1 MNTTFSEPF
10 IFSVG
15 VKGIL
20 NEYTKEEIEK
30 MYPKILDL
38 KELEPGGGTSIN
50 PMHDESGSSGRILD
64 AAATNV
70 MASDKSLQSSGNL
83 TNTSTHITSRG
94 KRDKCSI
101 FVHVENLKITS
112 IVFIVVSV
120 VVTLS
125 LQLWTQIH
133 SKIHRNLMNLQAF
146 IKTKSLNSLVAV
158 RECAEMLTH
167 K

>member
-101 FVHVENLKITS
+101 LNCFCCCFSRRNIKST
-112 IVFIVVSV
+112 IVDP
-120 VVTLS
+120 
-125 LQLWTQIH
+125 
-133 SKIHRNLMNLQAF
+133 
-146 IKTKSLNSLVAV
+146 NSLENSQKFDEFAGFHKNEKLKFTCGSERV
-158 RECAEMLTH
+158 RGDVDPQVIYVEGIIH
-167 K
+167 